1 MGRSLKPFRATLNA
15 TKPGRAPPKA
25 LLPLKELA
33 TVSFGF
39 RLKMNNKESH
49 ENSMYPKDK

>member
-1 MGRSLKPFRATLNA
+1 MGRSLKLLRAALNA
-15 TKPGRAPPKA
+15 AKPGRAPRKA
-25 LLPLKELA
+25 FLPLKELA

>member
-25 LLPLKELA
+25 LLPLKELV

>member
-1 MGRSLKPFRATLNA
+1 MGRSLKPLRAALIA
-15 TKPGRAPPKA
+15 AKPGRAPRKA
-25 LLPLKELA
+25 VLPLKELA

-49 ENSMYPKDK
+49 ENSMYPREK

>member
-1 MGRSLKPFRATLNA
+1 MRPSLDARRQKP
-15 TKPGRAPPKA
+15 
-25 LLPLKELA
+25 LPLKELA

-49 ENSMYPKDK
+49 ENSMY